1 MCNLLF
7 GRNTDDVDNVLRR
20 CKLVCK
26 GITMCILSIIA
37 VLTVE
42 QYFIITKWNLQKEQE
57 PPEMIVVDGSDL
69 NITIPDK
76 EIVRLT
82 LEVLSAPESIT
93 DASIY
98 STLTGKTSNDSDV
111 CYKSSDFAENVH
123 LTTKETHPA
132 VIHHLRI
139 LLPPGYILDEPAAAK
154 FEKDCNC
161 VNTYASSN

>member
-1 MCNLLF
+1 M
-7 GRNTDDVDNVLRR
+7 
-20 CKLVCK
+20 
-26 GITMCILSIIA
+26 
-37 VLTVE
+37 
-42 QYFIITKWNLQKEQE
+42 
-57 PPEMIVVDGSDL
+57 DGSDL

-98 STLTGKTSNDSDV
+98 STLTGKTSNGSDV

-139 LLPPGYILDEPAAAK
+139 LLPSEGMSSFSNITVSQKLYAFFRETDKMSLMLRGPGATNPEIVAK
-154 FEKDCNC
+154 FLFPTLNQEMHVVISICKLSLFPLGKLGNLG
-161 VNTYASSN
+161 NLES

>member
-1 MCNLLF
+1 
-7 GRNTDDVDNVLRR
+7 
-20 CKLVCK
+20 
-26 GITMCILSIIA
+26 
-37 VLTVE
+37 
-42 QYFIITKWNLQKEQE
+42 
-57 PPEMIVVDGSDL
+57 MIVVDGSDL

-139 LLPPGYILDEPAAAK
+139 LLPPGMSSFSNITVSQKLYAFFRETDKMSLMLRGPGATNPEILAK
-154 FEKDCNC
+154 FLFPTLNPIAKLIRKCMWL
-161 VNTYASSN
+161 